1 MSLGLNGSVWSCL
14 RHVYRILER
23 AKQNVML
30 IPRFDLLRTSE
41 IFIKC
46 LRLFVAASVLR
57 SQTAVAHRNN
67 ASYANMTNRKY
78 LPSMTPGL
86 RAND

>member
-1 MSLGLNGSVWSCL
+1 MELLTPCIPNT
-14 RHVYRILER
+14 R
-23 AKQNVML
+23 ARETKCDADPFNC
-30 IPRFDLLRTSE
+30 FNLLRSSE
-41 IFIKC
+41 FFIKS

-78 LPSMTPGL
+78 LPSKTPGL